1 MPLSGPPLAGLLSS
15 ASNSSFPRKPQ
26 ILVFVSQLLLDHR
39 LRRVPKKK
47 MSFSLFSLTN
57 IQSKGV
63 STDTIVLYSQRLLLW
78 SIVLFLLFSSLPLLL
93 LLNHTNIPHDLGL
106 VWLIQRQFQDGQRQ
120 SLIPSLRSHFSR
132 RSRHKQWDNKV
143 AGSIT
148 FQQHVF
154 DSVPYLIVQLPN
166 CLIAGFLPNFAIL
179 FHFLKKSFFWYGFN
193 LKWKK
198 WKVPFLCEIYRKHV
212 RLVARFA
219 VCQHG
224 QHCLDMVSYMH
235 KVSKMN
241 AGNVVI

>member
-1 MPLSGPPLAGLLSS
+1 MVIYSWFLMTITIRERTPWVPRRKGRPRRTWRPRRATPRRPWGRRRATLRHQGSGSEGTRFQSIVWTRSSCEQDTVWKSVSNFPEKPLS
-15 ASNSSFPRKPQ
+15 
-26 ILVFVSQLLLDHR
+26 ILDDAIIL
-39 LRRVPKKK
+39 K
-47 MSFSLFSLTN
+47 N
-57 IQSKGV
+57 E
-63 STDTIVLYSQRLLLW
+63 
-78 SIVLFLLFSSLPLLL
+78 
-93 LLNHTNIPHDLGL
+93 
-106 VWLIQRQFQDGQRQ
+106 VWE
-120 SLIPSLRSHFSR
+120 
-132 RSRHKQWDNKV
+132 V

-193 LKWKK
+193 LKGKK

-224 QHCLDMVSYMH
+224 QHCLDMVSYMP

-241 AGNVVI
+241 AGNVVIS